1 MKEQI
6 INIGSLSSISNL
18 NYHLTKELKIL
29 RDSYLSGNDN
39 TPIWDLRDLTP
50 KKVSFSALTSFL
62 AISKT
67 IRDFIG
73 QPIEIMAHWHPEF
86 QGFLADTDFLK
97 ISNEFDLY
105 DWKGMLGGYES
116 NKTSPNTRIFYYS
129 NIPQF
134 HYTDQKKIIEWK
146 DLKREEIK
154 RSVSFRL
161 KPIFDNDYFNNQ
173 WNIELEAVFTTTI
186 SELVVNSLIHGRS
199 TAFVGVQRT
208 RKGITTCV
216 CDSGIGF
223 LKSLEKYKP
232 NLLESLK
239 KSSLLA
245 ILYASFHSKNKIGLY
260 RAISDVIQS
269 GGYINISSFDSE
281 ILWKSHIWNFID
293 QHENL
298 DDVLKLE
305 LTNTD
310 YYFNKYVDFDK
321 LNKGYFKNY
330 DHFLIGSRITFEI
343 PFNNE

>member
-1 MKEQI
+1 MNEQI
-6 INIGSLSSISNL
+6 INTGSLSSISNL
-18 NYHLTKELKIL
+18 NYHLTKELKTL
-29 RDSYLSGNDN
+29 RESYLTGNDN
-39 TPIWDLRDLTP
+39 IPVWDLRNLTP
-50 KKVSFSALTSFL
+50 KKVSFSALTAFL

-73 QPIEIMAHWHPEF
+73 QPIEVMVHWHPGF

-105 DWKGMLGGYES
+105 NWKGMLGGYDS
-116 NKTSPNTRIFYYS
+116 NKTNPNTRIFYYS
-129 NIPQF
+129 NIPLF
-134 HYTDQKKIIEWK
+134 DYTDQERIIEWK

-161 KPIFDNDYFNNQ
+161 KPIFDNDYFIDQ
-173 WNIELEAVFTTTI
+173 WNKELEAVFITTI

-199 TAFVGVQRT
+199 PAFVGVQKT

-223 LKSLEKYKP
+223 LQSLKRYKP
-232 NLLESLK
+232 NLKESLK
-239 KSSLLA
+239 QSSLLA

-281 ILWKSHIWNFID
+281 ILWKAEIWEFVD
-293 QHENL
+293 QYKNL

-305 LTNTD
+305 LHKTD
-310 YYFNKYVDFDK
+310 YYINNFVDLDTLK
-321 LNKGYFKNY
+321 KGYFKNY

-343 PFNNE
+343 PFNYE